1 MDWHFTPPAAPLIVG
16 AVVMLVISEIVRRRG
31 PMRGATPFRLMCYG
45 TSVYVVGYALELGAG
60 TQAAVLH
67 WLKLE
72 YLGVVTLPALT
83 LLTALGFTGRVRY
96 MTPLNLCLLFVVP
109 AITWL
114 LVLTNE
120 QHQWIWRAI
129 DIDTSLGFTR
139 TTFVRGPWYVVY
151 NTIFTNLMLAL
162 TLLVL
167 WRAFLVAEGTFR
179 RQVAVLTVAVAIPIL
194 VHSVYLATPWFA
206 GLDPNPYALLL
217 TATTL
222 AWGMLESALLDLVPE
237 AQEHVFASLA
247 DPVVVVDNRR
257 RVVALNPAAETA
269 LGVAATQAIGRTV
282 SQVLPALARLTEGH
296 RLEESFQASFSLG
309 GDGSERQFEAR
320 VTPLSP
326 RRGQV
331 GGRLVVLQDVTE
343 RRQVEKLREDLV
355 NTLVHDLRNPL
366 TVVRAATDLLSID
379 EKAGQRVRDL
389 IEPARLATRRLLD
402 LVSRLLEVHSLQSGR
417 LPLERSRVHVEALI
431 AEAVE
436 MQAPLARGRDQ
447 RLAVAIEPG
456 LPPLDVD
463 RELLA
468 RVLQNLIGNAIK
480 FTGAGEIRIAA
491 RALDDGALQVS
502 VHDDGPGIPH
512 ELQARLFREFARG
525 SQAGRGTGL
534 GLAFC
539 HSAITAHGGS
549 IHADSDPGRG
559 TTLAFRLPVVTP
571 PS

>member
-1 MDWHFTPPAAPLIVG
+1 MNWHFTPPAAPLLVG
-16 AVVMLVISEIVRRRG
+16 AAVMLLIAEIVRRRG
-31 PMRGATPFRLMCYG
+31 PMRGAAPFRLLCYG
-45 TSVYVVGYALELGAG
+45 ICVYVVGYALELGVSTPAE
-60 TQAAVLH
+60 VLRC
-67 WLKLE
+67 LKIE
-72 YLGVVTLPALT
+72 YFGVAMLPGLT
-83 LLTALGFTGRVRY
+83 LLTALSFTGRVRY
-96 MTPLNLCLLFVVP
+96 LTPLNVALLFVIP

-120 QHQWIWRAI
+120 RHQWIWRAI
-129 DIDTSLGFTR
+129 DVDTSLGFTR
-139 TTFVRGPWYVVY
+139 TTFLRGPWYVVH
-151 NTIFTNLMLAL
+151 NTIYTQL
-162 TLLVL
+162 TLVLTLVTL
-167 WRAFLVAEGTFR
+167 WRAFQAAEGTFR
-179 RQVAVLTVAVAIPIL
+179 RQVAVLTVAVAIPIV
-194 VHSVYLATPWFA
+194 VHSVYLATPWFV

-237 AQEHVFASLA
+237 AQERVFASLA
-247 DPVVVVDNRR
+247 DPVVVLDDRR
-257 RVVALNPAAETA
+257 RVVALNPAAEGA
-269 LGVAATQAIGRTV
+269 LGVAAERAIGRTV
-282 SQVLPALARLTEGH
+282 SDVLPALAPLTEGR
-296 RLEESFQASFSLG
+296 RLEEAFQASFGLG
-309 GDGSERQFEAR
+309 RDGHERQFEAR

-366 TVVRAATDLLSID
+366 TVVRASTDLLAID
-379 EKAGQRVRDL
+379 EQAGQRVRDL
-389 IEPARLATRRLLD
+389 VEPARLATRRLLD
-402 LVSRLLEVHSLQSGR
+402 LVSRLLEVHTLQSGR
-417 LPLERSRVHVEALI
+417 LPLERSRVRVEALI

-436 MQAPLARGRDQ
+436 MQAPLARGKDQ
-447 RLAVAIEPG
+447 RLAVEIEPG

-463 RELLA
+463 RELVA

-491 RALDDGALQVS
+491 RAAAGAALEVS
-502 VHDDGPGIPH
+502 VHDAGPGIPH

-525 SQAGRGTGL
+525 TQAGRGTGL

-539 HSAITAHGGS
+539 HSAITAHGGTIS
-549 IHADSDPGRG
+549 AESDPGRG
-559 TTLAFRLPVVTP
+559 TTLAFRLPVTP